1 MSIYI
6 SVISHG
12 HSDLINKL
20 SCLENLS
27 KHYNIIIKSN
37 KFGDDFSKLEENIN
51 IHWINNQYN
60 CGFGKNNNIV
70 YSYCVKNLKMVEDD
84 YFIILNPD
92 VIVNYNAI
100 NALIEEM
107 IRDKVLIAT
116 INLFKDKKNSIYDCS
131 IRMFPSLKH
140 FIKSFLGLGN
150 SSIVDKSKII
160 EPCHIDWAAGSFLA
174 IQSCHYLKLGGFD
187 EKYFMYCED
196 IDICYR
202 SFLMNIPVKYYPAIH
217 AIHLAKHANRKIF
230 SKHFYWHFSSAI
242 RFLLTKKNLT
252 KMKSSI

>member
-1 MSIYI
+1 
-6 SVISHG
+6 
-12 HSDLINKL
+12 
-20 SCLENLS
+20 
-27 KHYNIIIKSN
+27 
-37 KFGDDFSKLEENIN
+37 
-51 IHWINNQYN
+51 
-60 CGFGKNNNIV
+60 
-70 YSYCVKNLKMVEDD
+70 
-84 YFIILNPD
+84 
-92 VIVNYNAI
+92 
-100 NALIEEM
+100 
-107 IRDKVLIAT
+107 
-116 INLFKDKKNSIYDCS
+116 
-131 IRMFPSLKH
+131 MFPSLKH